1 MNRSNYTYINQLQ
14 LVFEDVVFFFLKNAE
29 NIDKIEIIF

>member
-1 MNRSNYTYINQLQ
+1 MNSSIHTYINHLQ
-14 LVFEDVVFFFLKNAE
+14 LVFEDVVLFFFINAE